1 MNIQYSGGSTNF
13 AKGMRA
19 LKMRSIES
27 WRWGA
32 YWPASEDDNNQL
44 RVIIEVDPLTN
55 TQEVAEELN
64 VKHSMVIQFLKQI
77 GKVKKLDKWV
87 PYKLTEKE
95 RISSFEV
102 SFSLIL
108 HNESLIDRIVMCN
121 EKWIVYDN

>member
-1 MNIQYSGGSTNF
+1 
-13 AKGMRA
+13 
-19 LKMRSIES
+19 
-27 WRWGA
+27 
-32 YWPASEDDNNQL
+32 
-44 RVIIEVDPLTN
+44 
-55 TQEVAEELN
+55 
-64 VKHSMVIQFLKQI
+64 MVIQFLKQI

-108 HNESLIDRIVMCN
+108 HNESLIDQIVMCN

>member
-1 MNIQYSGGSTNF
+1 
-13 AKGMRA
+13 
-19 LKMRSIES
+19 
-27 WRWGA
+27 
-32 YWPASEDDNNQL
+32 
-44 RVIIEVDPLTN
+44 
-55 TQEVAEELN
+55 
-64 VKHSMVIQFLKQI
+64 MVIQFLKQI